1 MAKKKN
7 IISKKQEQKLKDLAS
22 EMMDIAAD
30 LVEEYKDLDLSSLS
44 ELSSSITQI
53 HEDSPFLDDIFKN
66 DAWKRVIKNIPP
78 LPKDPTEENDSE

>member
-66 DAWKRVIKNIPP
+66 DAWKRVIKNIPTA
-78 LPKDPTEENDSE
+78 PKNLHDDDTE